1 MDGHKKKKPTKAELQ
16 AIVDTIMPK
25 EEQEKIP
32 KFVESEI
39 KGGHIK
45 NMMIGYQVAN
55 QMLLDYINNHH
66 TIDEVKAFVEKNVSK
81 DGVETMEKVIG
92 GNYNEI

>member
-1 MDGHKKKKPTKAELQ
+1 MDGHKKKKPTKAEMI
-16 AIVDTIMPK
+16 AS
-25 EEQEKIP
+25 IP
-32 KFVESEI
+32 KHVEDTI

-92 GNYNEI
+92 GNNNEI